1 MDDTNVFAVQCLP
14 TLFFF
19 FPASAVLLT
28 GTFDFFIALGILALK
43 TLTFYCVD
51 TQQHQV
57 CHNGETGGY
66 YFCAFQQLQSNSRFL
81 FTHQIVQKNRF

>member
-1 MDDTNVFAVQCLP
+1 MDDTNVFDVQCLP

-43 TLTFYCVD
+43 TLTFLLRRYKA
-51 TQQHQV
+51 THIWSKWR
-57 CHNGETGGY
+57 NGWVLLLCL
-66 YFCAFQQLQSNSRFL
+66 FSNA
-81 FTHQIVQKNRF
+81 K